1 MTETLPTPLTPSE
14 RTALELIDQG
24 REVSKAMLDVAC
36 RNGWIAHRKDKP
48 GLTDAG
54 RAALRKEV
62 FVRGV
67 HRSGLRDR
75 AR

>member
-1 MTETLPTPLTPSE
+1 MTEPLSLPLTPSE

-24 REVSKAMLDVAC
+24 REVSKAMLDVAY
-36 RNGWIAHRKDKP
+36 RNGWIAHRKGKP

-54 RAALRKEV
+54 RAALREGV

-67 HRSGLRDR
+67 QRSGFRGR
-75 AR
+75 